1 MAINLA
7 SMGRPRMVWLED
19 LKSVNSKFQ
28 VLCAEV
34 VRHTEGHM
42 EGDPTHGVRH
52 LVRDD
57 AKERLIAHFQPL
69 EVQVHLLEGLDEDN
83 VEPTSFVDEGLRE

>member
-1 MAINLA
+1 
-7 SMGRPRMVWLED
+7 
-19 LKSVNSKFQ
+19 
-28 VLCAEV
+28 
-34 VRHTEGHM
+34 M
-42 EGDPTHGVRH
+42 EGDPTQGVRH